1 MAKIWR
7 IKIKEYVEI
16 DYIEDYENITTKNR
30 ITVIFEF
37 FYLFMKH
44 CVFINQVVPGIWG
57 YEQFLRRFK

>member
-30 ITVIFEF
+30 ITGNF
-37 FYLFMKH
+37 
-44 CVFINQVVPGIWG
+44 
-57 YEQFLRRFK
+57 